1 MSARQVSGMTIRSE
15 EVFVIDLNE
24 PESLLLP
31 TLRES
36 SGVIDGA
43 EAGETVG
50 GGAKPDETV
59 GDGAEPGETVGVGEG
74 SVAMLLGLAVPSELD
89 VEPY

>member
-1 MSARQVSGMTIRSE
+1 MSARQVLGMKIRSE
-15 EVFVIDLNE
+15 EVFVIYLNE

-36 SGVIDGA
+36 SGVIDGV
-43 EAGETVG
+43 EAS
-50 GGAKPDETV
+50 ETV
-59 GDGAEPGETVGVGEG
+59 GDGAKPGETVGVGEG
-74 SVAMLLGLAVPSELD
+74 LVAVLLGLAVPSEFD